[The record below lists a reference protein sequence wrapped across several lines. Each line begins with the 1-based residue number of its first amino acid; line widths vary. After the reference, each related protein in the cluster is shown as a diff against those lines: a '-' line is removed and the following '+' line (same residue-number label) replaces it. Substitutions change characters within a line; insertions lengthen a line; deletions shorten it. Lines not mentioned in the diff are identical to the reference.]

1 MENYETLMD
10 ELTRLNI
17 QKQAVMKQMRE
28 IEEQL
33 NAVKKERAEA
43 LFGEIFDR
51 ISELKSLGFRFEAE
65 IFDNDCGYYDWV
77 DITDYNLRYRHKDE
91 IIVG

>member
-1 MENYETLMD
+1 MENYEALMN
-10 ELTRLNI
+10 ELTSLNI
-17 QKQAVMKQMRE
+17 QKQAVMRSIHK

-33 NAVKKERAEA
+33 DAIRKEKANA

-51 ISELKSLGFRFEAE
+51 ISELKSLGFHFEAE
-65 IFDNDCGYYDWV
+65 IFDTDCGGYDWV

-91 IIVG
+91 VIVD